1 MGYLTNCD
9 DANKKGESMNML
21 RQTMCAAVLGAA
33 ALAPV
38 MSAAV
43 HAAPAPASEQ
53 QATSSLVRQLS
64 GVKSFTANFEQTTKV
79 SSGKAVQKKGLSA
92 QHMNQTFKGVMKV
105 ERPGKFFWETASPSK
120 QTIVTSGKTVWIY
133 DPDLQQAVRQNLDDQ
148 VANTPALLLSG
159 NASQIMKSYRVTQ
172 PDKTKTYYTLYP
184 KVGDGAFQ
192 SLTISFGANKAPA
205 LMILA
210 DSLGQTTYVR
220 FSNVK
225 VNASI
230 PASTFNFAPPKGT
243 DIIDQ

>member
-1 MGYLTNCD
+1 M
-9 DANKKGESMNML
+9 KML
-21 RQTMCAAVLGAA
+21 RKTICAMALGAA
-33 ALAPV
+33 TLAPV
-38 MSAAV
+38 MMSTTVLAAT
-43 HAAPAPASEQ
+43 AASEQ
-53 QATSSLVRQLS
+53 QAAASLVNQLN

-79 SSGKAVQKKGLSA
+79 SSGKAPQKKGLSA

-105 ERPGKFFWETASPSK
+105 ERPGKFFWETTSPAK

-133 DPDLQQAVRQNLDDQ
+133 DPDLQQAVRQNLDEQ

-159 NASQIMKSYRVTQ
+159 NTSQIMQTYRVTQ
-172 PDKTKTYYTLYP
+172 PNKTKTYYTLYP
-184 KVGDGAFQ
+184 KDKDGAFQ
-192 SLTISFGANKAPA
+192 SLTISFGANKAPT

-220 FSNVK
+220 FNNMK

-230 PASTFNFAPPKGT
+230 PASTFNFTPPKGT